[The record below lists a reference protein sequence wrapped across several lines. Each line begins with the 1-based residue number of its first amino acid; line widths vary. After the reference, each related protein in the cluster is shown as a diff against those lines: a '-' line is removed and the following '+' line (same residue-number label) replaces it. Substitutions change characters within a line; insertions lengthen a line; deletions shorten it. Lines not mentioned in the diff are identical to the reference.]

1 MRNFTKLV
9 LLCCLLL
16 YGFKSNAQVA
26 AGDIAI
32 IGFNGVNNP
41 AELAIVTLAAIP
53 SGQTIYITDRG
64 WKAEDGFYTS
74 NTASEGLITWTIGT
88 TIPAGTVFKASITAH
103 LTTPTVVGLETYGTT
118 VVTGWSSLVTASGGD
133 NWFIYTGSTE
143 SPSFV
148 YGFANWSTDTPGG
161 GTGGTPWQTSGVV
174 SATTSYLPP
183 SLQGN
188 FSPAFTGTALH
199 GDYIIYTGDISGAK
213 NEILTALAGTAN
225 WTRSETT
232 AAVLTPGGAGF
243 PGNQPIFKLPP
254 SITSVTSSS
263 ADGPYKAGAT
273 IEIQIVF
280 SSNVNV
286 NGGAPALT
294 LNSGGL
300 ATYASGSGTNTLRF
314 SYTIAPGQNSVDL
327 DYAGISSLS
336 LNGGSI
342 RDADGNNATLTLY
355 LPGAAGSLG
364 ANKAIVIDTQAP
376 SAPSTPVLAVG
387 SDSGTS
393 STDKITNITTP
404 VITGT
409 AESGSTVTLY
419 DSDGTTVLGSGVASG
434 GNWSIT
440 TTTLSQGSHTLTAK
454 AKDVAGNTG
463 VASAEL
469 SITID
474 TTSPTLAIT
483 SNVSSLKSGE
493 TSTISFTFSEDPGS
507 TFTWNGSTGDVVITG
522 GTLGAISG
530 SGLVRTATFTPTANI
545 NVGTASITVAAGSYT
560 DIAGNNGGAGNTPS
574 LTFDTQAPS
583 APSTPVLAAG
593 SDSGISNTDKITNVT
608 TPVITG
614 TAEADA
620 TVTLYDTDGIT
631 ILGTAVATNGNWS
644 ITSSTLSSGSHTLT
658 AKARDL
664 AGNTGVASTGLSV
677 TIDTTSPTL
686 AITSNVSTLKSG
698 QTATISFTFS
708 EDPGSTFTWDGSSGD
723 VVVSGGT
730 LGAISGSGLVGTATF
745 TPTANINVGTA
756 SITVA
761 AGSYTDIAGNNGGAG
776 NTPSLTFD
784 TQAPAAPSTPVL
796 AAASDSGTSSSDN
809 ITNVTTPVIKGTAET
824 GATVTLYDT
833 DGTTVLGTAVAA
845 SGNWSITSTTLS
857 SGSHTLTAK
866 ARDIAGNIGVASA
879 GLSITIDTTSPTLTI
894 TSNVSTLKSG
904 ETATITFTFSE
915 NPETTFVWDGSSGD
929 VVVSGGTLGAISGS
943 GLLRTAIF
951 TPSENINAGTA
962 SITVAAGLYTDVAG
976 NNGGAGTSPSLTYDT
991 QAATLTAVNI
1001 VSDNAVVTLAKV
1013 GNTAKL
1019 TFTSSETLQTP
1030 VITIAGHV
1038 ITPTAVGNNWTA
1050 NYTFVAADPEGIVSY
1065 SISYNDLAGNAGI
1078 PVSTGTGTV
1087 TFDRT
1092 APAIPTGLAATSG
1105 DEKII
1110 LNWTANTEPDL
1121 AKYRVLYGTTTNP
1134 TTSLPDIPAGTTT
1147 YTHTGLTNGTTYYYR
1162 ILAIDKADNIGSMST
1177 PNVTAVPKANQTIT
1191 FNTIT
1196 AKTYGGS
1203 SFPLGNASSSAG
1215 LTVVYTATDPSIV
1228 SIAGNTATILK
1239 AGSTVITATQ
1249 PGNGSFNA
1257 AVPVLQTLLVN
1268 QKSLTITNDNR
1279 DKIYGDLL
1287 IEADFTGTID
1297 GVVSGDN
1304 ITVTRSSTGAAVTA
1318 TTATTYPI
1326 LATPVDPNGK
1336 LGNYTVTNTPGALT
1350 VKQKPLSITAISK
1363 TKTYGDVLSFTGAE
1377 FTQNGLI
1384 NGNTIT
1390 SVTLNSIGA
1399 LATAA
1404 VSGSPYSIVPSNA
1417 VGVGLGNYEITYN
1430 NNILT
1435 VNKKTL
1441 TITAEDKEKFAGTA
1455 NPPLTVKYSAFA
1467 NGETNAVFTTQ
1478 PSITTT
1484 AITSSP
1490 IGDYPIN
1497 VSGAVAANYTFIYD
1511 PGNLKIKPGAPTSIT
1526 LTGVTLYENSN
1537 VGTNAGTLS
1546 STSDDPSAT
1555 FTFTLVSGAGDTDN
1569 SLFAIAG
1576 NKINTASVLDFENKS
1591 TYSVRVRST
1600 TQYGLTLDKTLNI
1613 TLSDV
1618 NEIPTLASISN
1629 QTICFTTAGQTV
1641 ALSGITA
1648 GPDAGQTTTLS
1659 VSSNNA
1665 ALFESLN
1672 VIGTGNTGTLNYS
1685 IKGGA
1690 IAGTATVTVTVK
1702 DNGGTANGGVDTY
1715 SRTFVITVNALPVV
1729 SINSNKGMQI
1739 SKGEY
1744 VLLSATGGTSYVWA
1758 THNSIIGGLNS
1769 ATIEVRPRET
1779 TTYTV
1784 TATNASGCSE
1794 TQTFTLTVLEDYEKV
1809 KATNILSPN
1818 NDGYNDKWKIDNIDF
1833 YPNNEVKI
1841 FDKAGRL
1848 IYSKKGYDNSWD
1860 GTFNGTALAEGTYYY
1875 IIDFGTNRRAFRGF
1889 ITIVRND

>member
-1 MRNFTKLV
+1 MRNYTKLL
-9 LLCCLLL
+9 LLCFLFLC
-16 YGFKSNAQVA
+16 GFKGNAQVTT
-26 AGDIAI
+26 GDIAI

-41 AELAIVTLAAIP
+41 AEIAMVTLTTIP

-64 WKAEDGFYTS
+64 WKADDGFYTS
-74 NTASEGLITWTIGT
+74 NITAEGLIAWTIT
-88 TIPAGTVFKASITAH
+88 TPIPAGTVLKASITAH

-148 YGFANWSTDTPGG
+148 YGFANWATNTPGG
-161 GTGGTPWQTSGVV
+161 GANGPWQSSGTVTATS
-174 SATTSYLPP
+174 SYLPP
-183 SLQGN
+183 SLAGN
-188 FSPAFTGTALH
+188 FSPAFTGTILH
-199 GDYIIYTGDISGAK
+199 GDYIIYTGPIVGTKDQ
-213 NEILTALAGTAN
+213 ILANLVGTGN
-225 WTRSETT
+225 WTTSETT
-232 AAVLTPGGAGF
+232 PAILTPEDPAGGF
-243 PGNQPIFKLPP
+243 PGTQPIFQLPP
-254 SITSVTSSS
+254 SVAKVTSTTE
-263 ADGPYKAGAT
+263 DKAYGIGA
-273 IEIQIVF
+273 EISIQVVF
-280 SSNVNV
+280 SVPV
-286 NGGAPALT
+286 TVTGAPTLALNSNAIASYESGSTTKT
-294 LNSGGL
+294 LNFK
-300 ATYASGSGTNTLRF
+300 YV
-314 SYTIAPGQNSVDL
+314 IAAGQNSLDL
-327 DYAGISSLS
+327 DYVNTTSLS

-342 RDADGNNATLTLY
+342 LDEDGNIAILTLP
-355 LPGAAGSLG
+355 LPGATGSLG
-364 ANKAIVIDTQAP
+364 LNKAIIIDTQAP
-376 SAPSTPVLAVG
+376 V
-387 SDSGTS
+387 
-393 STDKITNITTP
+393 
-404 VITGT
+404 
-409 AESGSTVTLY
+409 
-419 DSDGTTVLGSGVASG
+419 
-434 GNWSIT
+434 
-440 TTTLSQGSHTLTAK
+440 
-454 AKDVAGNTG
+454 
-463 VASAEL
+463 
-469 SITID
+469 
-474 TTSPTLAIT
+474 
-483 SNVSSLKSGE
+483 
-493 TSTISFTFSEDPGS
+493 
-507 TFTWNGSTGDVVITG
+507 
-522 GTLGAISG
+522 
-530 SGLVRTATFTPTANI
+530 
-545 NVGTASITVAAGSYT
+545 
-560 DIAGNNGGAGNTPS
+560 
-574 LTFDTQAPS
+574 

-593 SDSGISNTDKITNVT
+593 SDSGVSSTDKITNVT
-608 TPVITG
+608 KPVITG
-614 TAEADA
+614 TAESGA
-620 TVTLYDTDGIT
+620 TVTLYDTDET
-631 ILGTAVATNGNWS
+631 TVLGTNVATGGIWS
-644 ITSSTLSSGSHTLT
+644 ITTITLSPGTHTLT
-658 AKARDL
+658 AKAKDA
-664 AGNTGVASTGLSV
+664 AGNISIASAELV
-677 TIDTTSPTL
+677 ITI
-686 AITSNVSTLKSG
+686 
-698 QTATISFTFS
+698 
-708 EDPGSTFTWDGSSGD
+708 
-723 VVVSGGT
+723 
-730 LGAISGSGLVGTATF
+730 
-745 TPTANINVGTA
+745 
-756 SITVA
+756 
-761 AGSYTDIAGNNGGAG
+761 
-776 NTPSLTFD
+776 D

-809 ITNVTTPVIKGTAET
+809 ITNVTTPVITGTAET
-824 GATVTLYDT
+824 GTTVTLYDT
-833 DGTTVLGTAVAA
+833 DGTTVLGTAVATN
-845 SGNWSITSTTLS
+845 GNWSITSSTLS

-866 ARDIAGNIGVASA
+866 ARDVAGNTGVASA
-879 GLSITIDTTSPTLTI
+879 ELSITIDTTSPTLAI
-894 TSNVSTLKSG
+894 TSNVPTLKSG

-943 GLLRTAIF
+943 GLLRTATF
-951 TPSENINAGTA
+951 TPLENINAGTV
-962 SITVAAGLYTDVAG
+962 SITVAAGSYTDVAG
-976 NNGGAGTSPSLTYDT
+976 NNGGAGGSPVLNYDT

-1019 TFTSSETLQTP
+1019 TFTSSEALQTP
-1030 VITIAGHV
+1030 VVTIAGHV

-1065 SISYNDLAGNAGI
+1065 SISFNDLAGNAGI

-1092 APAIPTGLAATSG
+1092 APAIPTDLAATSG
-1105 DEKII
+1105 DAKII

-1134 TTSLPDIPAGTTT
+1134 TTALPDIPTGTTT

-1162 ILAIDKADNIGSMST
+1162 IQAIDKAGNIGATSST
-1177 PNVTAVPKANQTIT
+1177 NVTAVPKANQTIT
-1191 FNTIT
+1191 FNTIA
-1196 AKTYGGS
+1196 AKIYGGS
-1203 SFPLGNASSSAG
+1203 SFPLGNANSSAG

-1239 AGSTVITATQ
+1239 AGSTLITATQ

-1257 AVPVLQTLLVN
+1257 AVPILQTLLVN
-1268 QKSLTITNDNR
+1268 QKPLTITNDNS

-1326 LATPVDPNGK
+1326 VATPVDPNGK

-1350 VKQKPLSITAISK
+1350 VKQKPLNITAISK
-1363 TKTYGDVLSFTGAE
+1363 TKTYGDLLSFTGAE
-1377 FTQNGLI
+1377 FTQDGLI

-1569 SLFAIAG
+1569 SLFTIAG

-1613 TLSDV
+1613 ALSDV

-1641 ALSGITA
+1641 TLSGITA

-1685 IKGGA
+1685 IKSGA